1 MARPRIQTQSAGTQR
16 KGCRVTSKQMQ
27 NTHLTRRVAAM
38 LYDGLL
44 ILALLFLATLP
55 FIAFRGGEPV
65 EGSENLLYRLVLSL
79 VIYSFFVG
87 FWVRSGRT
95 LGMQS
100 WRLQL
105 ETMNGD
111 DVSVKTA
118 TIRFFAAL
126 VSWVPAG
133 LGFLWSLWDKDS
145 LTWHDRISGTRIVYY
160 PKEES

>member
-1 MARPRIQTQSAGTQR
+1 
-16 KGCRVTSKQMQ
+16 MQ
-27 NTHLTRRVAAM
+27 NTPLSRRIAAM

-55 FIAFRGGEPV
+55 FIALRGGEPV
-65 EGSENLLYRLVLSL
+65 EGNENRFYQLILCL
-79 VIYSFFVG
+79 VIYVFFVG

-105 ETMNGD
+105 ETMGGEK
-111 DVSVKTA
+111 VGIKTA

-126 VSWVPAG
+126 LSFAPVG
-133 LGFLWSLWDKDS
+133 LGFIWSLWDRDK
-145 LTWHDRISGTRIVYY
+145 LTWHDRISKTRIVYY
-160 PKEES
+160 PKEDA